1 MGNKMSKQNNMKNV
15 IKLFD
20 SFLFAR
26 NQKFEAIVIGG
37 AALNIM
43 DVIERTTKDIDF
55 LDPNIP
61 EEIKELSIQF
71 ANENPTLNLNPNH
84 WINNGPR
91 TLIRDLPQNWR
102 NNLQKIFDGKALTL
116 WTLGRHDL
124 LRTKLYACADRD
136 IDYQDCIALA
146 PTSSELDICKEWV
159 LLGDANPLWKNRV
172 EDLYIKLKK
181 DLGHE

>member
-1 MGNKMSKQNNMKNV
+1 MKNV
-15 IKLFD
+15 IILFD
-20 SFLFAR
+20 KFLASR
-26 NQKFEAIVIGG
+26 KIKFEAIIIGG

-43 DVIERTTKDIDF
+43 DVINRVTRDVDF

-61 EEIKELSIQF
+61 EEIKNLSIQF
-71 ANENPTLNLNPNH
+71 AKKHQELKLDADH

-91 TLIRDLPQNWR
+91 TLIRDLPKDWR
-102 NNLQKIFDGKALTL
+102 NNLQKIFTGEALIL

-136 IDYQDCIALA
+136 IDYPDCIALC
-146 PTSSELDICKEWV
+146 PTADELIVCKEWV
-159 LLGDANPLWKNRV
+159 LLGDGNPLWKERV
-172 EDLYIKLKK
+172 EELYIRLKK